1 MKERRDTK
9 SDTKLSNEESDKKSD
24 DAARKTYKEIVLIE
38 IRKEA
43 ELDDYKIK
51 GCIRSIQRRGRRRK
65 TNAKAVRSGADVRTG
80 QEE

>member
-1 MKERRDTK
+1 MKEQSVIK
-9 SDTKLSNEESDKKSD
+9 KDTKLSNEERDKKLD

-51 GCIRSIQRRGRRRK
+51 GCIRSIQRRGRR
-65 TNAKAVRSGADVRTG
+65 
-80 QEE
+80 

>member
-9 SDTKLSNEESDKKSD
+9 KDTKPSNEESDKKLD
-24 DAARKTYKEIVLIE
+24 DAARKTYREIVLIE

-51 GCIRSIQRRGRRRK
+51 GCIRSIQRRGRR
-65 TNAKAVRSGADVRTG
+65 
-80 QEE
+80 

>member
-9 SDTKLSNEESDKKSD
+9 SDTKPSNEERDKKLD
-24 DAARKTYKEIVLIE
+24 NAARKTYKEIVLIE

-51 GCIRSIQRRGRRRK
+51 GCIRSIQRRGRR
-65 TNAKAVRSGADVRTG
+65 
-80 QEE
+80 

>member
-9 SDTKLSNEESDKKSD
+9 SDTKLSNEESDKKLD
-24 DAARKTYKEIVLIE
+24 NAARKTYKEIVLIE

-51 GCIRSIQRRGRRRK
+51 GCIRSIQRRGRR
-65 TNAKAVRSGADVRTG
+65 
-80 QEE
+80 

>member
-1 MKERRDTK
+1 MKEQ
-9 SDTKLSNEESDKKSD
+9 SDTKKDTKPSNEESDKKLD

-51 GCIRSIQRRGRRRK
+51 GCIRSIQRRSRR
-65 TNAKAVRSGADVRTG
+65 
-80 QEE
+80 

>member
-9 SDTKLSNEESDKKSD
+9 KDTKPSNEESDKKLD

-51 GCIRSIQRRGRRRK
+51 GCIRSIRRRGRR
-65 TNAKAVRSGADVRTG
+65 
-80 QEE
+80 

>member
-9 SDTKLSNEESDKKSD
+9 RDTKLSNEENDKKLD
-24 DAARKTYKEIVLIE
+24 NAARKTYKEMVLIE

-51 GCIRSIQRRGRRRK
+51 GCIRSIQRRGRR
-65 TNAKAVRSGADVRTG
+65 
-80 QEE
+80 

>member
-1 MKERRDTK
+1 MKGQSVIKKDTK
-9 SDTKLSNEESDKKSD
+9 PSNEESDKKLD

-51 GCIRSIQRRGRRRK
+51 GCIRSIQRRGRR
-65 TNAKAVRSGADVRTG
+65 
-80 QEE
+80 

>member
-1 MKERRDTK
+1 MKEQRDTK
-9 SDTKLSNEESDKKSD
+9 KDTKPSNEESDKKLD

-51 GCIRSIQRRGRRRK
+51 GCIRSIQRGGRR
-65 TNAKAVRSGADVRTG
+65 
-80 QEE
+80 

>member
-9 SDTKLSNEESDKKSD
+9 KDTKPSNEESDKKLD
-24 DAARKTYKEIVLIE
+24 NAARKTYKEIVLIE

-51 GCIRSIQRRGRRRK
+51 GCIRSIRRRGRR
-65 TNAKAVRSGADVRTG
+65 
-80 QEE
+80 

>member
-1 MKERRDTK
+1 MKEQSDTK
-9 SDTKLSNEESDKKSD
+9 KDTKLSNEESDKKLD

-51 GCIRSIQRRGRRRK
+51 GCIRSIQRRGRR
-65 TNAKAVRSGADVRTG
+65 
-80 QEE
+80 

>member
-9 SDTKLSNEESDKKSD
+9 SDTKLSNEESDKKLYN
-24 DAARKTYKEIVLIE
+24 AARKSYKEIVLIE

-51 GCIRSIQRRGRRRK
+51 GCIRSIQRRGRR
-65 TNAKAVRSGADVRTG
+65 
-80 QEE
+80 

>member
-9 SDTKLSNEESDKKSD
+9 KDTKPSNEESDKKLD

-51 GCIRSIQRRGRRRK
+51 GCIRSIQRRGRR
-65 TNAKAVRSGADVRTG
+65 
-80 QEE
+80 

>member
-9 SDTKLSNEESDKKSD
+9 SDTKLSNEESDKKLD
-24 DAARKTYKEIVLIE
+24 EAARKTYKEIVLIE

-51 GCIRSIQRRGRRRK
+51 GCIRSIQRRGRR
-65 TNAKAVRSGADVRTG
+65 
-80 QEE
+80 

>member
-9 SDTKLSNEESDKKSD
+9 KDTKPSNEESDKKLD
-24 DAARKTYKEIVLIE
+24 DAARKTYREIVLIE

-51 GCIRSIQRRGRRRK
+51 GCIRSIRRRGRR
-65 TNAKAVRSGADVRTG
+65 
-80 QEE
+80 

>member
-9 SDTKLSNEESDKKSD
+9 RDTKLSNEESDKKLD
-24 DAARKTYKEIVLIE
+24 DVARKTYKEIVLIE

-51 GCIRSIQRRGRRRK
+51 GCIRSIQRRGRR
-65 TNAKAVRSGADVRTG
+65 
-80 QEE
+80 

>member
-1 MKERRDTK
+1 MKERSVIK
-9 SDTKLSNEESDKKSD
+9 KDTKLSNEESDKKLD

-51 GCIRSIQRRGRRRK
+51 GCIRSIQRRGRR
-65 TNAKAVRSGADVRTG
+65 
-80 QEE
+80 

>member
-9 SDTKLSNEESDKKSD
+9 SDTKLSTEESDKKLD
-24 DAARKTYKEIVLIE
+24 NAARKTYKEIVLIE

-51 GCIRSIQRRGRRRK
+51 GCIRSIQRRGRR
-65 TNAKAVRSGADVRTG
+65 
-80 QEE
+80 

>member
-9 SDTKLSNEESDKKSD
+9 SDTKLSNEESDKKLD
-24 DAARKTYKEIVLIE
+24 NAARKTYKEIVLIE

-51 GCIRSIQRRGRRRK
+51 GCIRSIQRRSRR
-65 TNAKAVRSGADVRTG
+65 
-80 QEE
+80 

>member
-1 MKERRDTK
+1 MKEQ
-9 SDTKLSNEESDKKSD
+9 SDTKKDTKPSNEENDKKLD

-51 GCIRSIQRRGRRRK
+51 GCIRSIQRRGRR
-65 TNAKAVRSGADVRTG
+65 
-80 QEE
+80 

>member
-1 MKERRDTK
+1 MKEQRDTK
-9 SDTKLSNEESDKKSD
+9 KDTKLSNEESDKKLD

-51 GCIRSIQRRGRRRK
+51 GCIRSIQRRGRR
-65 TNAKAVRSGADVRTG
+65 
-80 QEE
+80 

>member
-9 SDTKLSNEESDKKSD
+9 KDTKPSNEESDKKLD
-24 DAARKTYKEIVLIE
+24 DAARKTYREIVLIE

-51 GCIRSIQRRGRRRK
+51 GCIRSIQRGGRR
-65 TNAKAVRSGADVRTG
+65 
-80 QEE
+80 

>member
-9 SDTKLSNEESDKKSD
+9 KDTKPSNEESDKKLD
-24 DAARKTYKEIVLIE
+24 DAARKTYRE

-51 GCIRSIQRRGRRRK
+51 GCIRSIQRGGRR
-65 TNAKAVRSGADVRTG
+65 
-80 QEE
+80 

>member
-1 MKERRDTK
+1 MKEQSVTKKDTK
-9 SDTKLSNEESDKKSD
+9 PSNEESDKKLD

-51 GCIRSIQRRGRRRK
+51 GCIRSIQRRGRR
-65 TNAKAVRSGADVRTG
+65 
-80 QEE
+80 

>member
-9 SDTKLSNEESDKKSD
+9 SDTKPSNEESDKKLD
-24 DAARKTYKEIVLIE
+24 NAARKTYKEIVLIE

-51 GCIRSIQRRGRRRK
+51 GCIRSIRRRGRR
-65 TNAKAVRSGADVRTG
+65 
-80 QEE
+80 